1 MNVKVVFSTIGRM
14 LLVEAVLLCLPLT
27 VALIYQEYN
36 YILPFIIPIIALIII
51 GLLLSKNKPD
61 TSKMFA
67 KEGFAVVG
75 LSWVL
80 LSLFGALPFTTSW

>member
-36 YILPFIIPIIALIII
+36 YILRFIIPIVAFINNRNIFPKIPARPAFFISLNFFCSII
-51 GLLLSKNKPD
+51 KP
-61 TSKMFA
+61 F
-67 KEGFAVVG
+67 
-75 LSWVL
+75 
-80 LSLFGALPFTTSW
+80 